1 MHMKRNLWMIA
12 VMLLSINA
20 HALIVS
26 VNGYG
31 EIDEEGMEITIDEAE
46 LDPLTE
52 DMRMDLTGNL
62 LCNGTLTV
70 SIERSSTNL
79 VDEFCCADQCTAG
92 NGQLAELLVFYPSGL
107 ASWFIHYTPA
117 PNSDETIRYTFSEGE
132 TALTLTLHFVYA
144 GQGVKN
150 VQTPARTHK
159 IMRDGQV
166 IIVRGEQEFSIL
178 GTKL

>member
-12 VMLLSINA
+12 VMVLSINA

-79 VDEFCCADQCTAG
+79 VDEFCCADQCTAAG
-92 NGQLAELLVFYPSGL
+92 RGHALSLAGHQDGRGL
-107 ASWFIHYTPA
+107 RRAESCEHHDA
-117 PNSDETIRYTFSEGE
+117 CGS
-132 TALTLTLHFVYA
+132 
-144 GQGVKN
+144 
-150 VQTPARTHK
+150 
-159 IMRDGQV
+159 
-166 IIVRGEQEFSIL
+166 
-178 GTKL
+178 